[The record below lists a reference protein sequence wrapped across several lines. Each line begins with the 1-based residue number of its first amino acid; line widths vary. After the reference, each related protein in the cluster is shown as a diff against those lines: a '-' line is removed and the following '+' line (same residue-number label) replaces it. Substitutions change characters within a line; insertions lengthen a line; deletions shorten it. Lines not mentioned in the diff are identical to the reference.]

1 MLGVVMLI
9 VVAHLKN
16 ERKKFIISFAN
27 AVAGS
32 HLQLPLTV
40 KVNFWRSDIQP
51 NDEKTNDAR
60 KA

>member
-1 MLGVVMLI
+1 MLI